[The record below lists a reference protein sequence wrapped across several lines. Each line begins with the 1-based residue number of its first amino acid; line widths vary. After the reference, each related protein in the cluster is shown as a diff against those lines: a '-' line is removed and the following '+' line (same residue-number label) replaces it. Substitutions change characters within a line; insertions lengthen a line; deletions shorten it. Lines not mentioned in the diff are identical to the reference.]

1 MFFRSGLEFE
11 NAQGDGGNIN
21 GASRD
26 DFTGYVLM
34 HHEPWKKFMYNASLR
49 AGVSSAYEV
58 PIIYSLDARY
68 VFTSSLSLRGAY
80 STNYRLP
87 TFNDLYWEPG
97 GNPEL
102 KPEFSSSGEL
112 GVEYQLKKINIS
124 AGWYFIK
131 SQDLI
136 QWRPVTQDFWSP
148 VNIDNATNHGL
159 EFMASYNHVIGNHL
173 IALKA
178 SYDYTMATDDAT
190 NKQLIYVPQHR
201 AGGILDYSW
210 NKWNFNYNLQYVGKV
225 FITTT
230 NTESIDDYL
239 LSDISFR
246 RSICKDKLT
255 LNFKV
260 NNLFDV
266 NYQSV
271 AFRPMPGRNYVF
283 QINFKL

>member
-1 MFFRSGLEFE
+1 M
-11 NAQGDGGNIN
+11 
-21 GASRD
+21 
-26 DFTGYVLM
+26 
-34 HHEPWKKFMYNASLR
+34 
-49 AGVSSAYEV
+49 
-58 PIIYSLDARY
+58 
-68 VFTSSLSLRGAY
+68 TSSFSFRGAY

-102 KPEFSSSGEL
+102 KPEFNSSGEL
-112 GVEYQLKKINIS
+112 GLDYQLKKFNIG

-131 SQDLI
+131 SEDLI
-136 QWRPVTQDFWSP
+136 QWRPLTQDFWSP
-148 VNIDNATNHGL
+148 VNINNATNHGL
-159 EFMASYNHVIGNHL
+159 EFMASFDHVMGKHL
-173 IALKA
+173 IGLKA
-178 SYDYTMATDDAT
+178 SYDYTLASDDDSD
-190 NKQLIYVPQHR
+190 KQLIYVPKHR

-210 NKWNFNYNLQYVGKV
+210 QNWSFNYNLQYVGKV
-225 FITTT
+225 FITTS
-230 NTESIDDYL
+230 NTESLDDYL
-239 LSDISFR
+239 LSDISLA
-246 RSICKDKLT
+246 RSICKGFID